1 MLPSTTSIKP
11 SPLLR
16 TKIPRSRLP
25 AKKWR
30 RREAVWWKARS
41 GYLPAV
47 VSTGLARER
56 EHQTDSRLRNEDYNA
71 SVRVLQNVYTGGAV
85 TSQFAIARLNVEKQ
99 ELELQAISNRV
110 AMDVRIAFNELL
122 LNRAKIRVREQS
134 VGVLADELKTQR
146 ERLGAGL
153 VGQLNVSRAEVA
165 LANEHPELIDA
176 QTQLKNSYLRLG
188 ELFGTDAGGKS
199 PFEIAGMLQYQ
210 PRHPDLNESL
220 ARADTDRPE
229 IKARQKEIE
238 IEDRQEAL
246 DRSEVRPHVEF
257 FSGYEVYNER
267 DPDIGHEFNH
277 GYVFGLNARWHIFDG
292 FATKGRVQATRARR
306 EAAVYALTATRNSV
320 ASEVRSAF
328 LDLEQ
333 ARQVLESETKNVQ
346 TADESLEI
354 AKANLGAGLGTQL
367 DILQAASDVTRT
379 RTTRLGAIYQHNVA
393 LARLARACAVPP
405 DTKAFEPKISAADKA
420 RKSRS
425 CRCCASAEKA
435 EPTMKRIYFTITSGL
450 WLRRCERSRHHA
462 RRITATSR
470 REKCRDSKSK
480 GRTGRS
486 GRQSFGF
493 SFGGVA
499 GRNHRRRRRA
509 TRGDIAPANRRIRRS
524 DLAPAV

>member
-1 MLPSTTSIKP
+1 MGEMRIRVPVVVFLAACN
-11 SPLLR
+11 
-16 TKIPRSRLP
+16 LP
-25 AKKWR
+25 ASSWAGPTVYDIDQAVAVAQEKNPEIAIARKKL
-30 RREAVWWKARS
+30 EAARGGLVEARS

-71 SVRVLQNVYTGGAV
+71 SVRVVQNVYTGGAV

-134 VGVLADELKTQR
+134 VSVLEDELKTQR

-165 LANEHPELIDA
+165 LANEQPELIDA
-176 QTQLKNSYLRLG
+176 RTQLKNSYLRLG
-188 ELFGTDAGGKS
+188 ELFGTDAGKS

-229 IKARQKEIE
+229 IKAREKEIE

-246 DRSEVRPHVEF
+246 DKSEVRPRFEV

-405 DTKAFEPKISAADKA
+405 DTKAFEPKISAAEKA
-420 RKSRS
+420 RKTRVVDV
-425 CRCCASAEKA
+425 
-435 EPTMKRIYFTITSGL
+435 
-450 WLRRCERSRHHA
+450 A
-462 RRITATSR
+462 RPPKKLSQR
-470 REKCRDSKSK
+470 
-480 GRTGRS
+480 
-486 GRQSFGF
+486 
-493 SFGGVA
+493 
-499 GRNHRRRRRA
+499 
-509 TRGDIAPANRRIRRS
+509 
-524 DLAPAV
+524 